1 MSACETLD
9 ASRVSTRWKSADAF
23 VIGEP
28 GSDDARRLS
37 DRRPTSSAAAVRIAG
52 AACSKCTAPDLLD
65 TERDAVIVIHPLA
78 SGKKTAFWGDTEVA
92 APLINS
98 PL

>member
-1 MSACETLD
+1 M
-9 ASRVSTRWKSADAF
+9 
-23 VIGEP
+23 
-28 GSDDARRLS
+28 
-37 DRRPTSSAAAVRIAG
+37 
-52 AACSKCTAPDLLD
+52 D